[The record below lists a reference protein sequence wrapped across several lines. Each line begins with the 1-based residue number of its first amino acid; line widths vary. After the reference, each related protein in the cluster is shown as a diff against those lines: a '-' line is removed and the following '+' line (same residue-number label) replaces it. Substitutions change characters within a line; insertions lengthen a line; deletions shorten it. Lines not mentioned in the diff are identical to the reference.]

1 MNIKKNKKEENIN
14 KEKNI
19 TFDDIFK
26 LLSYEK
32 EYCCRK
38 LENEHYSC

>member
-1 MNIKKNKKEENIN
+1 MLRNLGY
-14 KEKNI
+14 
-19 TFDDIFK
+19 IFK